1 LAGSFCEARNT
12 SADCRFLVGENTA
25 VETAGDFPATSGFIS
40 LSLDIDC
47 DGRSIIDDNNRA
59 ISASG
64 SNDLAI
70 FVPEIILCIGD

>member
-1 LAGSFCEARNT
+1 
-12 SADCRFLVGENTA
+12 